1 MNRVASPLGA
11 VASAASAESP
21 IDRNGRPI
29 AERNGSKTGGAN
41 ERLVAASVNPS
52 TPILVVVGDGEKEKM
67 WGGKAVEQP
76 RGSNLSTGS
85 GEIRVGLAVG
95 SHEIGRS
102 GLSPGDSQVHG
113 HMYRKS
119 ERVVVERVSVAS
131 LS

>member
-11 VASAASAESP
+11 VASAARAESP
-21 IDRNGRPI
+21 IDRNGRPV
-29 AERNGSKTGGAN
+29 AERKGSKSAGVN

-52 TPILVVVGDGEKEKM
+52 TPTLVVVGDGEKEKM

-76 RGSNLSTGS
+76 RGSTGS
-85 GEIRVGLAVG
+85 GEIRVALAVD
-95 SHEIGRS
+95 SHEIVRGRS
-102 GLSPGDSQVHG
+102 GLSPGDQVHG

-131 LS
+131 SS